1 MKYAPRDNNEDKRS
15 RGHFLRGIHSATAFS
30 SKGMHTARD
39 IIQNYMS
46 IEYFLGEIH
55 PTSEFIST

>member
-1 MKYAPRDNNEDKRS
+1 
-15 RGHFLRGIHSATAFS
+15 
-30 SKGMHTARD
+30 MHTARD

-55 PTSEFIST
+55 PTSEFISTWIYIAREIIDCHIKNEYFLLAVYSTIEFTSK

>member
-1 MKYAPRDNNEDKRS
+1 MI
-15 RGHFLRGIHSATAFS
+15 RGSFLRGIHSATAFS

>member
-1 MKYAPRDNNEDKRS
+1 
-15 RGHFLRGIHSATAFS
+15 
-30 SKGMHTARD
+30 MHTARD

-55 PTSEFIST
+55 PTSEFISTWIYIDRDNIDVHNKNEYFLVAVYSTIGFTSK